1 MNFDFKI
8 PRVDC
13 TQFCSSVFNV
23 KLGRNLQ
30 ELGICKGVP
39 ISNSICLCV
48 CVGGGGG
55 RGSGLKKLQL

>member
-23 KLGRNLQ
+23 KLIRNLQ

-39 ISNSICLCV
+39 ISISVCLCV
-48 CVGGGGG
+48 WGGEGG
-55 RGSGLKKLQL
+55 RG